1 MVVDVTKIFGRW
13 KAKCCLNIENNVI
26 EKGKVQETFF
36 FCTYVWKAISQQIK
50 NVKRNI
56 RNL

>member
-1 MVVDVTKIFGRW
+1 MESKML
-13 KAKCCLNIENNVI
+13 LNIENNVI
-26 EKGKVQETFF
+26 EKGKVQKTFF

-56 RNL
+56 GNL

>member
-1 MVVDVTKIFGRW
+1 MESKML
-13 KAKCCLNIENNVI
+13 LNIENNVI